1 MEKKGIRFILNAN
14 VQSVTNV
21 EKGTTLTYKDTTS
34 SELNTLKADAIL
46 LATGRKPNTE
56 NLNLKAA
63 GVEVNERGA
72 IIADEHLKTTTPH
85 IRVIGDVKGGLQFT
99 YVSLDDYR
107 IIREDLFGNKDRMT
121 TDREPISYSVF
132 IDPPLSRIGMSEEED
147 RKSVV

>member
-72 IIADEHLKTTTPH
+72 IIADEHLKTTTLH
-85 IRVIGDVKGGLQFT
+85 IRVMGERWFT
-99 YVSLDDYR
+99 THLCFSGRLSNHPGRFIRQQGSDDNR
-107 IIREDLFGNKDRMT
+107 PGTNQLFRV
-121 TDREPISYSVF
+121 Y
-132 IDPPLSRIGMSEEED
+132 
-147 RKSVV
+147 